1 MTSRRSRLLC
11 VGMIPEPGPTK
22 EARQIIHHLNS
33 PFTIGAADMANEKKI
48 ACSFTCFPKLPGE
61 LRNAIWRESLPREP
75 TPTLIPY
82 QAGCWVPEG
91 QDPDLTIR
99 FQHQR
104 LGPVT
109 FELALAFVNR
119 EARGIALTW
128 IRGRDVSFQPR
139 PGIHAVCTRPFD
151 PTFDALYLSPAHW
164 DDFHAEVTNR
174 SFGPDLLGRNFHT
187 ASSIRYV
194 AVPESLVE
202 SKMAEI
208 PTVASDFEQAIE
220 LLVIVNSP
228 LGWGC
233 AAPGEEVLSV
243 WGFSPGQGGTF
254 VWNRRRKRFDAD
266 GQATAARP
274 DASGDGSASRLST
287 IMEASES
294 VTQQVE
300 GREVRDRLVVEPI
313 VAFLK

>member
-1 MTSRRSRLLC
+1 
-11 VGMIPEPGPTK
+11 
-22 EARQIIHHLNS
+22 
-33 PFTIGAADMANEKKI
+33 MANENRN
-48 ACSFTCFPKLPGE
+48 ARSFTCFPKLPGE
-61 LRNAIWRESLPREP
+61 LRNAIWRETLPREP

-104 LGPVT
+104 LGSVT

-119 EARGIALTW
+119 EARGIALAW
-128 IRGRDVSFQPR
+128 IQGRGVSFQPR
-139 PGIHAVCTRPFD
+139 PGSHAVCTRPFD

-164 DDFHAEVTNR
+164 DDFHAEATNR
-174 SFGPDLLGRNFHT
+174 AFEPDLLGRNYHT
-187 ASSIRYV
+187 ESDIRHV

-202 SKMAEI
+202 SKIAEI
-208 PTVASDFEQAIE
+208 PTLAFDFDQPIE

-228 LGWGC
+228 LGWRC
-233 AAPGEEVLSV
+233 AAPDEQALSV
-243 WGFSPGQGGTF
+243 WGFYPGQGPNF
-254 VWNRRRKRFDAD
+254 VWNPRRKRFE
-266 GQATAARP
+266 ATAAGL
-274 DASGDGSASRLST
+274 DAGGDGSASRLSA

-300 GREVRDRLVVEPI
+300 GWEVRDRLVVKPI